1 MVALHRWYTLNF
13 ITQPSVLFCV
23 VQQKYMISAL
33 RGFSESDP
41 LPPDAASV
49 KLTADYLDACNLIF
63 ERGILSRKT
72 IKGVNSPVLENI
84 KDGFQF
90 FVDWFEKHKEKGE

>member
-1 MVALHRWYTLNF
+1 MVVLHRRYALNF
-13 ITQPSVLFCV
+13 ITQPSMSFCI

-33 RGFSESDP
+33 RGFSESEP
-41 LPPDAASV
+41 PPPDAASV
-49 KLTADYLDACNLIF
+49 KLTADYLEACNLIF
-63 ERGILSRKT
+63 ERGILSRKM

-90 FVDWFEKHKEKGE
+90 FVNWFEKHKEKGE